1 MLIPTRSFAPLLLL
15 LAGVLVAGCA
25 TPGHARAEKTADK
38 LGALRSAVEELQV
51 KVMATSTSLAAIVEK
66 KDQDPAPAFEQLDD
80 DVDAL
85 ASALKRAEGRLA
97 GVRKEAEAYMVTWK
111 EQAATINDE
120 ELQKRSE
127 QRREAVASAVEKVEQ
142 AMEPARTE
150 IESYLTSLEDTV
162 KYLSIDL
169 TPPGIAAV
177 EGKAKAAS
185 KTSKSVNETLA
196 EVLEAVDAARP
207 MFATPKPEPQKAA
220 APASA
225 PAEPAEVK

>member
-1 MLIPTRSFAPLLLL
+1 MLIPTRSFAPLSLL
-15 LAGVLVAGCA
+15 LAGVLAGGCA
-25 TPGHARAEKTADK
+25 TPGHARADKTADK

-51 KVMATSTSLAAIVEK
+51 KVTATSTSLAAVVEK
-66 KDQDPAPAFEQLDD
+66 KEKDPGPAFEQLDD

-85 ASALKRAEGRLA
+85 EGALKKAEGRLK
-97 GVRKEAEAYMVTWK
+97 GVRKEAEAYFITWK
-111 EQAATINDE
+111 EQAATLNDAD
-120 ELQKRSE
+120 LQKRSE
-127 QRREAVASAVEKVEQ
+127 ARREALASAVEKVEK

-150 IESYLTSLEDTV
+150 IESYLTSLQDTV

-169 TPPGIAAV
+169 TAPGIAGV

-185 KTSKSVNETLA
+185 KTSTSVNETLA

-207 MFATPKPEPQKAA
+207 MFATPRPEPQKAA

-225 PAEPAEVK
+225 PATAVVK